1 MPEEEESRIIVKV
14 AAERP
19 NSGSV
24 DVLAT
29 TVDSLCAAR
38 GFFFFTLST
47 LFSQDVNIN
56 NNKRQ

>member
-38 GFFFFTLST
+38 GVFFCIVDTLQSRC
-47 LFSQDVNIN
+47 QY
-56 NNKRQ
+56 K